1 MMLIRR
7 ATIDD
12 VPALVSLAKLEHGL
26 SRMAHTP
33 FDHAFASER
42 FTGAVLG
49 LSSAVFVSETDGEVT
64 GLIAGAVQQNLHNR
78 YCTAYELLWFAV
90 DGSGLK
96 LLEALRTWARRMRA
110 VALVANNHA
119 GIKDPERFNKV
130 MARKGYAQLGTSF
143 MAQL

>member
-1 MMLIRR
+1 MILRR

-12 VPALVSLAKLEHGL
+12 VPALVRLAKVEHGL

-33 FDHAFASER
+33 FDPAFASER

-49 LSSAVFVSETDGEVT
+49 LSSAVFVSETDGEVK
-64 GLIAGAVQQNLHNR
+64 GLIAGAMQQNLHNR
-78 YCTAYELLWFAV
+78 YGTVYELLWFAV

-96 LLEALRTWARRMRA
+96 LLQALRDWAKRMRA
-110 VALVANNHA
+110 TAIVANNHA

-130 MARKGYAQLGTSF
+130 MARKGYTQLGPSF
-143 MAQL
+143 MATL

>member
-12 VPALVSLAKLEHGL
+12 VPALVRLAKVEHGL
-26 SRMAHTP
+26 SRMAQTP
-33 FDHAFASER
+33 FDADFVAQR
-42 FTGAVLG
+42 FSQAVTG
-49 LSSAVFVSETDGEVT
+49 LSSAVFVSDSDGEVK

-96 LLEALRTWARRMRA
+96 LLEALKTWAKRMRA
-110 VALVANNHA
+110 TAVVANNHA
-119 GIKDPERFNKV
+119 GIKDTERFNKV
-130 MARKGYAQLGTSF
+130 MARKGYTQLGASF
-143 MAQL
+143 MAAI

>member
-1 MMLIRR
+1 MILRR

-12 VPALVSLAKLEHGL
+12 VPALVRLAKVEHGL

-33 FDHAFASER
+33 FDPAFASER

-49 LSSAVFVSETDGEVT
+49 LSSAVFVSETDGEVK
-64 GLIAGAVQQNLHNR
+64 GLIAGAMQQNLHNR
-78 YCTAYELLWFAV
+78 YGTVYELLWFAV

-96 LLEALRTWARRMRA
+96 LLQALRDWARRMRA
-110 VALVANNHA
+110 TALSANNHA

-130 MARKGYAQLGTSF
+130 MARKGYTQLGASF
-143 MAQL
+143 MAAL

>member
-1 MMLIRR
+1 MTLRR

-12 VPALVSLAKLEHGL
+12 VPALVRLAKVEHGL

-33 FDHAFASER
+33 FDPAFASER

-49 LSSAVFVSETDGEVT
+49 LSSAVFVSETDGEVK
-64 GLIAGAVQQNLHNR
+64 GLIAGAMQQNLHNR
-78 YCTAYELLWFAV
+78 YGTVYELLWFAV

-96 LLEALRTWARRMRA
+96 LLQALRDWAKRMRA
-110 VALVANNHA
+110 TAIVANNHA

-130 MARKGYAQLGTSF
+130 MARKGYTQLGPSF
-143 MAQL
+143 MATL

>member
-1 MMLIRR
+1 MTLRR

-12 VPALVSLAKLEHGL
+12 VPALVRLAKVEHGL

-33 FDHAFASER
+33 FDPAFASER

-49 LSSAVFVSETDGEVT
+49 LSSAVFVSETDGEVK
-64 GLIAGAVQQNLHNR
+64 GLIAGAMQQNLHNR
-78 YCTAYELLWFAV
+78 YGTVYELLWFAV

-96 LLEALRTWARRMRA
+96 LLQALRDWAKRMRA
-110 VALVANNHA
+110 TAIVANNHA

>member
-1 MMLIRR
+1 MTIRR

-12 VPALVSLAKLEHGL
+12 VPALVRLAKVEHGL
-26 SRMAHTP
+26 SRMAQTP
-33 FDHAFASER
+33 FDADFVAQR
-42 FTGAVLG
+42 FSQAVTG
-49 LSSAVFVSETDGEVT
+49 LSSAVFVSDSDGEVK

-78 YCTAYELLWFAV
+78 YGTAYELLWFAV
-90 DGSGLK
+90 DGSGMQ
-96 LLEALRTWARRMRA
+96 LLQSLRDWATRMRA
-110 VALVANNHA
+110 TAIVANNYA